1 MGLPNADIKATAA
14 QPPQYVKSLRFWGL
28 YAAFWLLL
36 GLSLS
41 LAEYQRYA
49 ARGGR
54 IWWEPF
60 LWEISSVA
68 AIGLISPAIYRWV
81 QFLSRRQA
89 LSAAVASGHA
99 LAAALFSIAH
109 VLLMFGARRLVYTL
123 TGFEYHPGGW
133 LEIFTYETPKDLVT
147 YVTVAGLAYAF
158 VLRERQQQQSMQLA
172 RLQGELAEMRLAR
185 LQDQLQ
191 PHFLFNA
198 LNLVSSLMYEDV
210 PRADRMLS
218 ELSALLRATMSLDQ
232 KITHSLGEELAML
245 KPFAAIMQAR
255 FADRLGMAFHCDE
268 SALATEVPCLILL
281 PLVEN
286 SIKHGVAQTGGHAE
300 IRVDIRAIEGGVQMR
315 VCSNVGV
322 LERDN
327 REGGIGLSNTRQRLA
342 HTYGARASL
351 VMSAGSPS
359 GVEVTVTVPCAIAP
373 DLGAGK

>member
-1 MGLPNADIKATAA
+1 MGLPNADTKAIAA
-14 QPPQYVKSLRFWGL
+14 PPPQYAGKLRFWTL

-36 GLSLS
+36 GLSLA

-54 IWWEPF
+54 AWWEPF

-68 AIGLISPAIYRWV
+68 AIGLIAPAIYRWV

-89 LSAAVASGHA
+89 LSAAVAAGHV
-99 LAAALFSIAH
+99 LAAAMFSIAH
-109 VLLMFGARRLVYTL
+109 VLLMFAARRIVYTL

-133 LEIFTYETPKDLVT
+133 VEIFTYETPKDLVT
-147 YVTVAGLAYAF
+147 YVTVAGLAYAY
-158 VLRERQQQQSMQLA
+158 VLHERQQRQNMQLA

-210 PRADRMLS
+210 TRADRMLS

-232 KITHSLGEELAML
+232 KLTHSLGEEMALL

-268 SALATEVPCLILL
+268 AALATEVPCLILL

-286 SIKHGVAQTGGHAE
+286 SIKHGVAQSVSHAD
-300 IRVDIRAIEGGVQMR
+300 IRVDIRALDGGVQMR
-315 VCSNVGV
+315 VCSSVGV
-322 LERDN
+322 LERES

-342 HTYGARASL
+342 QTYGERASL
-351 VMSAGSPS
+351 FLSAGSS
-359 GVEVTVTVPCAIAP
+359 GGVEVTVTVPAS
-373 DLGAGK
+373 LG

>member
-1 MGLPNADIKATAA
+1 MGLPNADIKAIAA
-14 QPPQYVKSLRFWGL
+14 PPSQHAGRLRFWAL

-36 GLSLS
+36 GLSLA

-54 IWWEPF
+54 AWWEPF
-60 LWEISSVA
+60 LWEISSVT
-68 AIGLISPAIYRWV
+68 AIGLIAPAIYRWV
-81 QFLSRRQA
+81 QFLSQRQA
-89 LSAAVASGHA
+89 LSAAVVGGHTV
-99 LAAALFSIAH
+99 AAVLFSIAH
-109 VLLMFGARRLVYTL
+109 VLLMFAARRIVYTL
-123 TGFEYHPGGW
+123 TGFEYHPGSW

-158 VLRERQQQQSMQLA
+158 VLRERQQRQSMQLA

-210 PRADRMLS
+210 TRADHMLS

-255 FADRLGMAFHCDE
+255 FADRLGMVFHCDE

-286 SIKHGVAQTGGHAE
+286 SIKHGVAQSGSHAD

-315 VCSNVGV
+315 IYSSVGV
-322 LERDN
+322 LERDS

-342 HTYGARASL
+342 HTYGERASL
-351 VMSAGSPS
+351 SMSAGLPG
-359 GVEVTVTVPCAIAP
+359 GVEVTVTIPNAI
-373 DLGAGK
+373 G